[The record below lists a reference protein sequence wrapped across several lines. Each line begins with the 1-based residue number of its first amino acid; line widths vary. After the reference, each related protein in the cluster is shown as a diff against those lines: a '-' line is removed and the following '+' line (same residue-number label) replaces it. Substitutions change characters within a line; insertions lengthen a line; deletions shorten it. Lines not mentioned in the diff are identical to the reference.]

1 MSTWFS
7 QDDKYRDEIVH
18 LEDERYGAHHH
29 RHITHDTNE
38 SNEMCL
44 SRALTYETK
53 GPRRVLHRGPHERRS
68 PTSSKKA
75 KESSGSAAKRHGKTN
90 STSANVPFQ
99 PEVEEPEL
107 EEPGE

>member
-1 MSTWFS
+1 MSIWFS

-38 SNEMCL
+38 SNE
-44 SRALTYETK
+44 
-53 GPRRVLHRGPHERRS
+53 GPRRVPHRGPHERRS
-68 PTSSKKA
+68 PTTSKKT

-90 STSANVPFQ
+90 STSAHVPFQ